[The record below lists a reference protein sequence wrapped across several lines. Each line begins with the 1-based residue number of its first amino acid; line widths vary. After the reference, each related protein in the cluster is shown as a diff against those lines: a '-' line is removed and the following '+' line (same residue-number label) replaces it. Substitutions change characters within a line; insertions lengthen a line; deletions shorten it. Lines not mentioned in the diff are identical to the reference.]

1 MERHEVE
8 AVWPAAEGA
17 TAVHEAG
24 VREAGAVDGDA
35 VCDR

>member
-1 MERHEVE
+1 VERHDGEG
-8 AVWPAAEGA
+8 VWPAAEGA

-24 VREAGAVDGDA
+24 VREAGAVDGDV